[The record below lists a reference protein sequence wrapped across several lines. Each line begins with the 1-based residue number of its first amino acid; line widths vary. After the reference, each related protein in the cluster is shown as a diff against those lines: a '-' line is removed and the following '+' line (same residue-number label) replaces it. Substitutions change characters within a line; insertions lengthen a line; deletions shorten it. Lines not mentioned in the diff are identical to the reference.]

1 MKSKK
6 LLKKVKHWRFTH
18 CRKLAD
24 FSLEEKKKR
33 FFEHRQYN
41 GRSRQ
46 WLKAWNMIMWKEVET
61 YEEE

>member
-6 LLKKVKHWRFTH
+6 LLKKAKHWRLTH
-18 CRKLAD
+18 RHKLAD
-24 FSLEEKKKR
+24 FSLEEKRKR

-46 WLKAWNMIMWKEVET
+46 WLKAFNMSILEGVENL
-61 YEEE
+61 

>member
-18 CRKLAD
+18 SHKLVD
-24 FSLEEKKKR
+24 FSLEEKRKR
-33 FFEHRQYN
+33 FFEHRQHK

-46 WLKAWNMIMWKEVET
+46 WLKAWNMII
-61 YEEE
+61 

>member
-6 LLKKVKHWRFTH
+6 LLKKTKHWRLTH
-18 CRKLAD
+18 RHKLAD

-33 FFEHRQYN
+33 FFKIRQYN
-41 GRSRQ
+41 KRSRQ
-46 WLKAWNMIMWKEVET
+46 CFKAIDMVMWKEIET